1 MDFKIAIEDDN
12 TVTAQLDQVEIKAW
26 HESDD
31 IEFVEIEFEEVTI
44 YPNSDT
50 MRKISVQVGSEWKT
64 LKEVVDYMQS
74 EFEGVYQYS
83 KNEINAM
90 RYEAGRK

>member
-1 MDFKIAIEDDN
+1 MNFKIAIEDDN
-12 TVTAQLDQVEIKAW
+12 TVTAQLDQAEIRAW

-31 IEFVEIEFEEVTI
+31 AEFVEIEFEEVTI

-50 MRKISVQVGSEWKT
+50 MRKIAVQVGSEWKT
-64 LKEVVDYMQS
+64 LKEVIDYMQS
-74 EFEGVYQYS
+74 EFESVYQYS
-83 KNEINAM
+83 QSEISTM